1 MSKTLLMQKVN
12 PSFYMLNKPQ
22 RNQNTGT
29 EITFVVVIVAFV
41 LSVHLQ
47 YRWPINPMK
56 KGSDD
61 PVIFLLLHYV
71 LNIFPSITI
80 FEILKS
86 NKKYDDNDGD
96 GEWVMWLYLLNH
108 I

>member
-1 MSKTLLMQKVN
+1 
-12 PSFYMLNKPQ
+12 
-22 RNQNTGT
+22 
-29 EITFVVVIVAFV
+29 
-41 LSVHLQ
+41 
-47 YRWPINPMK
+47 MK

-96 GEWVMWLYLLNH
+96 DEWVMWLYLLNH